1 MRDNRAVSRREVPK
15 QARPWTGPAVS
26 ALLVLGVAATPAP
39 ARAGV
44 QYLHQ
49 DALGSVRVVTDENG
63 NVVSRHD
70 YLPFGEEI
78 PAGSY
83 GRDAELGYGG
93 GASLRPRFT
102 GKERD
107 SESRLDYFGA
117 RYFSA
122 AQGRFT
128 TADAPF
134 ADQSA
139 ADPQS
144 WNLYAYVRNNP
155 LRYADPTG
163 KACFDY
169 TSTGSCLDYLVG
181 VAKGIGNAPAELIN
195 APTHL
200 VNWAISSF
208 TDYRFS
214 EVVPTTFPLTSAD
227 QRLGSQAADVAMM
240 LLPVAEAASGSRVL
254 AAPSRG
260 VRASDKGIQR
270 IEGHLSRPELEGAIS
285 DPSNAAMI
293 GRLKAGEMTPQD
305 LRFYFHELRESTL
318 MSRGIGARDAHLQT
332 LEWQGIPYKAGYEAQ
347 LYHPDVILRDP
358 SAFSPAAVRAA
369 EAAKAAMAAKK

>member
-260 VRASDKGIQR
+260 AVLRNPAEVRFSQDSI
-270 IEGHLSRPELEGAIS
+270 
-285 DPSNAAMI
+285 
-293 GRLKAGEMTPQD
+293 KAGFKDPKFGSIDDLAEGVRTGRIKPADIEPIRLVEREGKLITIDNRRLEAFRRAGVEIPTRMATPEEIAQAI
-305 LRFYFHELRESTL
+305 RQGKFSAGELGSETIKV
-318 MSRGIGARDAHLQT
+318 RGR
-332 LEWQGIPYKAGYEAQ
+332 
-347 LYHPDVILRDP
+347 
-358 SAFSPAAVRAA
+358 
-369 EAAKAAMAAKK
+369 